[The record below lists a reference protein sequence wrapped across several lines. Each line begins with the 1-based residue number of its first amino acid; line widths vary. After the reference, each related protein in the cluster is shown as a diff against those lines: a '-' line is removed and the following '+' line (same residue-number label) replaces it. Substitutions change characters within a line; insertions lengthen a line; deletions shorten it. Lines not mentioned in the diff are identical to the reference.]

1 MKQLVNTTILILVL
15 TLSFSC
21 GNTGK
26 KEVDGK
32 LGDKKVALQKLKQQK
47 EKLDIK
53 ISDLEK
59 SISEIDTSA
68 GLKQAPK
75 LVKVTPLEKGD
86 FKHYLELQGMVDSK
100 NVSYIT
106 PSGQP
111 GQIKAIY
118 VKQGDYI
125 KKGQLILKLDNSI
138 ASQNVNAIREQMV
151 SVRAQLELARSV
163 YNRQKNLWDQKIGTE
178 VQLLQAKTNVSTLEG
193 QLKAI
198 EAQVKTAQSQANQ
211 GNVYSNVSGT
221 VDDMSAR
228 VGETFSGNPA
238 QGGSIKIVNNSDL
251 KISVIIPENYAGK
264 VFKGSSVIVQIPDI
278 DKEFNSKISF
288 LSQSIGASNRGFTAE
303 ASVPAGMNLRPNQ
316 VAKVKILDYE
326 APNSIAVP
334 LNTLQTD
341 EQGKY
346 ILVASKEGSNLI
358 ARKRQVEIGTLYG
371 DNIEIKQGLKEGDQV
386 ITDGFQGLFDGQL
399 IYTNGNN

>member
-1 MKQLVNTTILILVL
+1 MKQLLNTTILILVL
-15 TLSFSC
+15 MISFSC
-21 GNTGK
+21 ANTGK
-26 KEVDGK
+26 KEADGK
-32 LGDKKVALQKLKQQK
+32 LGDQKAELQKLKEQK
-47 EKLDIK
+47 DKLDVK

-68 GLKQAPK
+68 AIKQTPK
-75 LVKVTPLEKGD
+75 LVQLTSLEQGN
-86 FKHYLELQGMVDSK
+86 FKHYLELQGIVDAK

-118 VKQGDYI
+118 VKQGDQV
-125 KKGQLILKLDNSI
+125 KKGQLILKLDNSV
-138 ASQNVNAIREQMV
+138 ATQNVSAIREQMI
-151 SVRAQLELARSV
+151 SVKAQLDLAKSV

-211 GNVYSNVSGT
+211 GNVYSDVSGT
-221 VDDMSAR
+221 VDEMTAR
-228 VGETFSGNPA
+228 VGETFSGNPL
-238 QGGSIKIVNNSDL
+238 QGGSIKIVNNSNL
-251 KISVIIPENYAGK
+251 KISVTIPENYAGK
-264 VFKGSSVIVQIPDI
+264 VFKGSSVIVQIPDVH
-278 DKEFNSKISF
+278 KEFNSKISF
-288 LSQSIGASNRGFTAE
+288 LSQSIGANTRGFVAE
-303 ASVPAGMNLRPNQ
+303 APVPAGMSLRPNQ

-326 APNSIAVP
+326 APNSLAVP

-341 EQGKY
+341 EKGKY
-346 ILVASKEGSNLI
+346 ILIAVKEGNNLV
-358 ARKRQVEIGTLYG
+358 ARKRQVQIGTLYG
-371 DNIEIKQGLKEGDQV
+371 DNIEIKQGLKAGDEI

-399 IYTNGNN
+399 IHTNGND